1 MDMYNAGIDYCLRRQ
16 GCALQSAVNLANAV
30 QADSEVGRCRAS
42 TRSSTDKGKP
52 WQRGEEWGARG
63 RGEAEAVEEFVQKRT
78 GNVSGRG
85 GHFFGRGADG
95 E

>member
-1 MDMYNAGIDYCLRRQ
+1 MNMYNAGIDYCLRRQ

-63 RGEAEAVEEFVQKRT
+63 REEAEAVEQFVQKRT
-78 GNVSGRG
+78 GSVSREDG
-85 GHFFGRGADG
+85 GPFW
-95 E
+95 

>member
-42 TRSSTDKGKP
+42 TRGSTDKGKP
-52 WQRGEEWGARG
+52 WQRGEE
-63 RGEAEAVEEFVQKRT
+63 
-78 GNVSGRG
+78 
-85 GHFFGRGADG
+85 
-95 E
+95 